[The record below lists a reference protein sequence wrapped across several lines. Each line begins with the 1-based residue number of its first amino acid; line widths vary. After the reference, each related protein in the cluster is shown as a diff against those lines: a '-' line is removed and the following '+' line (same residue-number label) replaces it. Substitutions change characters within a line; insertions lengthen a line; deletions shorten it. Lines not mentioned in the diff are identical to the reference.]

1 MMPALSFDPSA
12 LFAKKLV
19 DPLLNHMRSTSAQTR
34 VDAVLLWTALSK
46 ICHDEA
52 QLTTV
57 CSNAGKLLTTGKV
70 TSWEHRILTYQAIA
84 SLADST
90 LPAVSQN
97 AAEIYVTMAAK
108 EANEQ
113 ALAAAIVG
121 LGRHLSVLTSSQ
133 EVLTKHK
140 ALVEK
145 SFKAMG
151 DGLTSTKALARKSW
165 AMALA
170 NLVTSLP
177 QNGEHL
183 GDILPK
189 LLTALFST
197 FKKIA
202 DKPLAWKDGP
212 MEAFILIAIV
222 TGKISLWSTTPA
234 SVSTILKAEKYPTSI
249 LTCSPKPSFFL
260 LDRVFTKATSAEEGH
275 WFVVALESTLGNINI
290 ETLEKNKAVN
300 PLAQAFIWAVTSHPE
315 HAVRREAY
323 HALQRLAKKIP
334 QELGTV
340 IRSGLNTW
348 LRDVS
353 NIRTFEGVDGNELI

>member
-1 MMPALSFDPSA
+1 MMPALSFDPSS

-34 VDAVLLWTALSK
+34 ADAVLLWKALSK
-46 ICHDEA
+46 ICHDEN
-52 QLTTV
+52 QMSTV
-57 CSNAGKLLTTGKV
+57 CSNAGKLLTSGKV
-70 TSWEHRILTYQAIA
+70 TSWEHRILVYQAIA
-84 SLADST
+84 SLADSA
-90 LPAVSQN
+90 LPGVSSV
-97 AAEIYVTMAAK
+97 ASEVYVSMSGK

-113 ALAAAIVG
+113 ALAAAIFG
-121 LGRHLSVLTSSQ
+121 LGRHLAVLTSCQ
-133 EVLTKHK
+133 EVLSKFK
-140 ALVEK
+140 LIVEK

-151 DGLTSTKALARKSW
+151 DGLASNKALARKSW

-170 NLVTSLP
+170 DLVMSSP
-177 QNGEHL
+177 HNGEHL
-183 GDILPK
+183 ADVLPK

-222 TGKISLWSTTPA
+222 TGKINLWSAIP
-234 SVSTILKAEKYPTSI
+234 SSISTILKAEKYPTSI
-249 LTCSPKPSFFL
+249 LSCSPKASFFL
-260 LDRVFTKATSAEEGH
+260 LDRVFTKATSTEEGH
-275 WFVVALESTLGNINI
+275 WFVVALESTLGNISI
-290 ETLEKNKAVN
+290 DTLEKNKAVN
-300 PLAQAFIWAVTSHPE
+300 YLAQAFIWVLTSHPE
-315 HAVRREAY
+315 HTVRREAY
-323 HALQRLAKKIP
+323 KALQRLAKKIP

-353 NIRTFEGVDGNELI
+353 IL